1 MKRYDHPHILFF
13 RIAADS
19 YPVAPRLVDSNMT
32 EANPSHPNPDGSGDK
47 VLPSPEAVAAE
58 SLNDIIQVS
67 ADTDGDEMSTGRKS
81 FWGKTRDGLSNAST
95 RVSTTGF
102 SLASKAASLGNLGAA
117 KTAELGK
124 QTYAAAGSAVE
135 AGKQAYVGSGLAT
148 AVNYVDGQLEEL
160 GAKQAI
166 SSTAGAVVGKLDEVT
181 GKRLVEL
188 LEKKLQKQD
197 AYNDVLAT
205 RLAEAL
211 DRISVL
217 ENRVHELTPR
227 TEVVSISVTEVR

>member
-1 MKRYDHPHILFF
+1 MTETNSSH
-13 RIAADS
+13 ADS
-19 YPVAPRLVDSNMT
+19 DDSDDKVAP
-32 EANPSHPNPDGSGDK
+32 P
-47 VLPSPEAVAAE
+47 PETATLE
-58 SLNDIIQVS
+58 SLDDTNQISTNTEGGEIAVS
-67 ADTDGDEMSTGRKS
+67 RKP
-81 FWGKTRDGLSNAST
+81 FWGKTREALSNAST
-95 RVSTTGF
+95 RVSTTGVA
-102 SLASKAASLGNLGAA
+102 LASKAASLGNLGAA

-135 AGKQAYVGSGLAT
+135 VGKQAYVGSGLAT

-166 SSTAGAVVGKLDEVT
+166 RSTAGAVVGKLDEVT

-197 AYNDVLAT
+197 TYNDILAT

-211 DRISVL
+211 ERILAL
-217 ENRVHELTPR
+217 ENRIDELTSR
-227 TEVVSISVTEVR
+227 TEVAPNSTTEVRDEYR

>member
-1 MKRYDHPHILFF
+1 MTETSSSH
-13 RIAADS
+13 
-19 YPVAPRLVDSNMT
+19 VDSD
-32 EANPSHPNPDGSGDK
+32 DGDDK
-47 VLPSPEAVAAE
+47 VLPSPETATLE
-58 SLNDIIQVS
+58 SLDDTNQISTNTEGREIAVS
-67 ADTDGDEMSTGRKS
+67 RKP
-81 FWGKTRDGLSNAST
+81 FWGKTQEALSNAST
-95 RVSTTGF
+95 RVSTTGI

-135 AGKQAYVGSGLAT
+135 VGKQAYVGSGLST

-197 AYNDVLAT
+197 AYNDILAT

-211 DRISVL
+211 ERIVVL
-217 ENRVHELTPR
+217 EGRIDEVTSRPEAAPIPT
-227 TEVVSISVTEVR
+227 TEVLDEYR